1 MCNECKNLD
10 MVELYETKSFEEANK
25 YLKLGWKL
33 ITTHIY
39 DFGDPMC
46 RNQHTVY
53 CLAWPI
59 SLGKV
64 IKPESE
70 YSRVR

>member
-1 MCNECKNLD
+1 MGNEWKISESA
-10 MVELYETKSFEEANK
+10 ELFETKSYELANN

-53 CLAWPI
+53 CLAWPA
-59 SLGKV
+59 SLGNT
-64 IKPESE
+64 ITPESQ
-70 YSRVR
+70 YDAL